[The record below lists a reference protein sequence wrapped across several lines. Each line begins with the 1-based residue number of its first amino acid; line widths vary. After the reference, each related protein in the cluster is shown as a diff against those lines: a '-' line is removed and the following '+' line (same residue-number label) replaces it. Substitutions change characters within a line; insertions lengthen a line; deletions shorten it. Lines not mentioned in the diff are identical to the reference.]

1 MRHAL
6 IVLGGIALNLQP
18 GIVMA
23 QTGAGRTPV
32 QLQATAELRLLSLE
46 VREAARSTRPAP
58 VSAER
63 DYRWEGLA
71 LGAAVVGVTGALLM
85 HGTCEANESCTGP
98 TVGGFAIGAV
108 VGGVVGGLVGA
119 NISKGHE

>member
-1 MRHAL
+1 MRRVL
-6 IVLGGIALNLQP
+6 LLLGGIALSLGP
-18 GIVMA
+18 RTAMA
-23 QTGAGRTPV
+23 QAGAERTTV
-32 QLQATAELRLLSLE
+32 QLQAAAELRLRSLE
-46 VREAARSTRPAP
+46 AREAARPTRP
-58 VSAER
+58 VSVAAAR

-85 HGTCEANESCTGP
+85 HSTCEANESCTGP

-119 NISKGHE
+119 NISKGQE